1 MEDVARAA
9 GVNKATVSRALK
21 GDSRI
26 SSATRE
32 KVWNTAKELGYR
44 LDLTA
49 SGLSGGRTGL
59 VAIVLG
65 SLKPW
70 FCPLFFSGVNRV
82 LTKSGLDFL
91 LKMPGFNRNALSGS
105 LMSRRVDCILLAGNG
120 EEDAHTPALF
130 LEIPTVTAGFR
141 IDGLPAVLVSE
152 QETVSRLR
160 LIASGRPLRLASGP
174 SPLFPFLAENI
185 AAETPDTEDAFWIF
199 DDCAP
204 ETENFPSG
212 CLCAL
217 PGDPGREGFFRLEW
231 PAFEM
236 GVTAGRL
243 LLKALAGKE
252 AFSACFMPVPLLRDP
267 SGEKLLFEKM
277 N

>member
-32 KVWNTAKELGYR
+32 KVWNAAKELGYR

-59 VAIVLG
+59 VAIVLEK
-65 SLKPW
+65 LKPW
-70 FCPLFFSGVNRV
+70 FNPLFFSGVNRV
-82 LTKSGLDFL
+82 LAKAGMDFL
-91 LKMPGFNRNALSGS
+91 LKMPGFNWDALSGS
-105 LMSRRVDCILLAGNG
+105 LTSRRVDCILFAGSG
-120 EEDAHTPALF
+120 EGKIVSPAQF
-130 LEIPTVTAGFR
+130 LQIPAVTVGFR
-141 IDGLPAVLVSE
+141 IEGLPAVLVSE
-152 QETVSRLR
+152 KETISRLR
-160 LIASGRPLRLASGP
+160 FIASGRPLRLASGL
-174 SPLFPFLAENI
+174 SPLFPFLSESI
-185 AAETPDTEDAFWIF
+185 ADTDADTEDVFGVF

-204 ETENFPSG
+204 ETETIHSG
-212 CLCAL
+212 CLCVL
-217 PGDPGREGFFRLEW
+217 PGDPGREGFFSLEW

-236 GVTAGRL
+236 GVTVGRL
-243 LLKALAGKE
+243 LLKVIAGKE
-252 AFSACFMPVPLLRDP
+252 TYPTCCMPVPLLRDP